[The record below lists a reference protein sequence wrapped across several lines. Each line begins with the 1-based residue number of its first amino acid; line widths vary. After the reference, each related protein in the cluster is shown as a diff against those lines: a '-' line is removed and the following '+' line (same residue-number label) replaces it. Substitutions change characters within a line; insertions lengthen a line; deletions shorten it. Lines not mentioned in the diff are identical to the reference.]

1 MVKKERDK
9 SSNLEDE
16 FSIKAKD
23 SFGEKV
29 GNAIIGFA
37 SSWAFLIINIFF
49 FAVWL
54 LSGLN
59 FDLLTMWV
67 SLEAIVL
74 TVLILIQSKQLE
86 ESDRSRSIK
95 DYKIDA
101 SMAKRL
107 KRMELKLDEF
117 VKKETSN

>member
-1 MVKKERDK
+1 MDKKQEKK
-9 SSNLEDE
+9 SLTLEDE
-16 FSIKAKD
+16 FSIINKD
-23 SFGEKV
+23 TFLEKV
-29 GNAIIGFA
+29 GNSIVWFA
-37 SSWAFLIINIFF
+37 SSWTFLIINIVF

-74 TVLILIQSKQLE
+74 TVLILIQSRQLDL
-86 ESDRSRSIK
+86 SDRSRSIK
-95 DYKIDA
+95 DYKIDS

-107 KRMELKLDEF
+107 KRMESKLDELLQ
-117 VKKETSN
+117 K

>member
-1 MVKKERDK
+1 MNKKQEKK
-9 SSNLEDE
+9 SLTLEDE
-16 FSIKAKD
+16 FSIKTKD
-23 SFGEKV
+23 SFGEKF
-29 GNAIIGFA
+29 GNSIIDFA
-37 SSWAFLIINIFF
+37 SSWTFLIINIILFT
-49 FAVWL
+49 VWL

-86 ESDRSRSIK
+86 VSDRSRSIK
-95 DYKIDA
+95 DYKIDS

-107 KRMELKLDEF
+107 KRIEIKLDELM
-117 VKKETSN
+117 KKD

>member
-107 KRMELKLDEF
+107 KRMESKLDEF